1 MNLKH
6 EFRNAWN
13 IIQENKQLDS
23 VMDYAKGYMEFL
35 DAGKTE
41 RTSAREIIKQAKEN
55 GYISLEEAIQKGN
68 ISVGDKIYAENKDK
82 GVALFVIG
90 QEELQK
96 GMKIIGGH
104 IDAPRI
110 DLKPNPL
117 YEDGHMALLKTHYYG
132 GIKKYQW
139 TALPLALHGVVI
151 LNDGTKVDICIG
163 EEDTDPVFCISDLLI
178 HLAAD
183 QMQKKLS
190 EGITGEGLNLLVGH
204 IPVEGEEKNAVVMN
218 VLKLL
223 NEKYNM
229 TEADFLTA
237 EIEIVPAGKARDLGF
252 DRSMIISYGHDD
264 RVCSYGAVKA
274 IFDIEETPKYTAV
287 ALCVD
292 KEETGSN
299 GNTGMHSKFFENT
312 VAELI
317 NIEGEYSELKVRR
330 AMANSK
336 VLSADVAAGF
346 DPNYPDVVDKRNTC
360 YMGYGLA
367 LTKYTGSRG
376 KGGCNDANA
385 EFAAEVRRVFDKA
398 GVVWQISELG
408 KVDQGGGGTIAY
420 ILAQYGAEVID
431 CGVGVLNMHAPYEI
445 VSKADIFEMYKGYKA
460 FYTIEA

>member
-163 EEDTDPVFCISDLLI
+163 EEDIDPVFCISDLLI
-178 HLAAD
+178 HLASD

-204 IPVEGEEKNAVVMN
+204 MPLEGEEKNAVVMN

-317 NIEGEYSELKVRR
+317 NIDGEYSELKVRR

-336 VLSADVAAGF
+336 VLSADVSAEF

-360 YMGYGLA
+360 YMGHGVA
-367 LTKYTGSRG
+367 LTKYTGVRG

-385 EFAAEVRRVFDKA
+385 EFAAEVRRIFDKA
-398 GVVWQISELG
+398 EVVWQISELG